1 MVLIGMEGWM
11 MQRERMTKLSVSINR
26 GWAVKSK
33 PKIPVPY
40 LFIHRSRRHSEVLWF
55 EFYYFLS
62 AIIILDKR
70 I

>member
-40 LFIHRSRRHSEVLWF
+40 LFIHRSSIYVC
-55 EFYYFLS
+55 
-62 AIIILDKR
+62 K
-70 I
+70 